1 MCDIKKLEPLVK
13 SVVYDH
19 FCTEN
24 PKVFK
29 LAMKLLCKGY
39 AAAEMEHYFQEWLDP
54 FCAVRLAYSLEIVH
68 REHLAQQIM
77 QKQLKEK
84 SCELEQVTQLL
95 ENKFRRMT
103 I

>member
-1 MCDIKKLEPLVK
+1 MCDIQKLKSLVE

-39 AAAEMEHYFQEWLDP
+39 AAAEMEQEWLDQLS
-54 FCAVRLAYSLEIVH
+54 AVRLAYSLEIVY
-68 REHLAQQIM
+68 REHLVQGIM
-77 QKQLKEK
+77 Q
-84 SCELEQVTQLL
+84 
-95 ENKFRRMT
+95 NNFR
-103 I
+103 